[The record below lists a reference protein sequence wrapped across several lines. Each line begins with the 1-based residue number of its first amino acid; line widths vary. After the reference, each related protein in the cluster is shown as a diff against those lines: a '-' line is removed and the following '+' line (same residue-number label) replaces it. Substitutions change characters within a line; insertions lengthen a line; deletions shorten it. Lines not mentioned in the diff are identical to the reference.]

1 MLIYRFRERASS
13 MAKNGKIK
21 RTGPPIRRPNEETRG
36 REWLTAKE
44 VDKLRRAASMLGR
57 HGERDSTM
65 ILEAFRHGLRVSEL
79 VAWRWDQVDLD
90 AGTVYVSRRKGSKSG
105 MHTLERDEIAAL
117 KKLAPLK
124 DRTGVVFR
132 SEREGPI
139 SESAFFKLLTRAA
152 KQAEFDFPVHPHML
166 RHACGFELARA
177 GKTTRL
183 IQDWLGHRNIQH
195 TVRYTEMDPDR
206 FRTAKMWGGSANTK
220 DEDE

>member
-1 MLIYRFRERASS
+1 
-13 MAKNGKIK
+13 MAKKAKRGGK
-21 RTGPPIRRPNEETRG
+21 GPPIRRPNAETRG
-36 REWLTAKE
+36 REWLRAKE

-90 AGTVYVSRRKGSKSG
+90 AGTVYVSRKKGSKSG

-117 KKLAPLK
+117 KRLAPPK
-124 DRTGVVFR
+124 DRTGFVFR
-132 SEREGPI
+132 SERDGPL
-139 SESAFFKLLTRAA
+139 SESAFFKLLLRAA

-177 GKTTRL
+177 GHPTRM

-195 TVRYTEMDPDR
+195 TVRYTENDPER
-206 FRTAKMWGGSANTK
+206 FRQAKMWGGSTKAK
-220 DEDE
+220 DEED